1 MTDLGNGDVITEKE
15 QAPLLKKSSRRPKK
29 NKSKKGKDRNA
40 MNNDIITTED
50 TYVGFG
56 MHVS

>member
-40 MNNDIITTED
+40 MNNDIIRTED
-50 TYVGFG
+50 TYV
-56 MHVS
+56 

>member
-15 QAPLLKKSSRRPKK
+15 QAPLLKKSSRRQKK

-40 MNNDIITTED
+40 MNNDIIRTED
-50 TYVGFG
+50 TYVWFG